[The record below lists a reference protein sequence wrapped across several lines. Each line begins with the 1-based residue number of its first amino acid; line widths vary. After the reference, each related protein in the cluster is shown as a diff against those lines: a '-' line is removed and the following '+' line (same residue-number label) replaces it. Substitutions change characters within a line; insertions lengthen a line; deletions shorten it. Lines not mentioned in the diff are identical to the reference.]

1 MRQYYEAREI
11 PSDSD
16 DVDTEFIRADIT
28 DMTDTERAEVLTA
41 IKDVM
46 SGVKCKFIKHD
57 CLHDEHGACV
67 MEEV

>member
-46 SGVKCKFIKHD
+46 SGVNCRIALHN
-57 CLHDEHGACV
+57 CAHDEKGACV
-67 MEEV
+67 MEEL